1 MAEIKAPLPDSP
13 PPRRPW
19 YRLHLST
26 WVVLLLTAGILA
38 LLVVPG
44 ETDGH
49 ITAFGDS
56 ITEGSVIVDG
66 EFFHHGWPWEY
77 LERYVDGSGKNS
89 PRAELDYAPWLV
101 LRGWSYRGDAN
112 TFLPLTLFVDLL
124 IAVAILVLT
133 AFLFEIRR
141 RWHMR
146 IWQFT
151 LRELFLAFL
160 LVAGICSWW
169 QTNRF
174 RRQKEQEV
182 MLAGEQI
189 PYASFSSEY
198 RGPLFLHKLL
208 GNIFLNDFFVIT
220 EFGYWD
226 VDVDKQSG
234 QKNITEQDVKNMFS
248 IVGKLRY
255 LEAIGIESKE
265 FPVDEYV
272 LQISGLTGLKEMTF
286 DSSNITD
293 ASMSFIS
300 HFKNLKRLSLMS
312 TNITNK
318 SIPHLGSL
326 IHLAELDIENTKITP
341 EGFKRLRSL
350 LPQCEIN
357 YQMDEKPAI
366 GTTDSDINASI
377 EE

>member
-1 MAEIKAPLPDSP
+1 M
-13 PPRRPW
+13 
-19 YRLHLST
+19 
-26 WVVLLLTAGILA
+26 
-38 LLVVPG
+38 PG
-44 ETDGH
+44 ETAE

-66 EFFHHGWPWEY
+66 EFFHHGWPWSIWSVTSMAREQIVPGRNWITH
-77 LERYVDGSGKNS
+77 LGLSCVDGVTVAMQILFCLS
-89 PRAELDYAPWLV
+89 
-101 LRGWSYRGDAN
+101 
-112 TFLPLTLFVDLL
+112 TLFVDLL

-189 PYASFSSEY
+189 PYASFSYEY

-226 VDVDKQSG
+226 VDVHKT
-234 QKNITEQDVKNMFS
+234 KWTEKH
-248 IVGKLRY
+248 Y
-255 LEAIGIESKE
+255 
-265 FPVDEYV
+265 
-272 LQISGLTGLKEMTF
+272 
-286 DSSNITD
+286 
-293 ASMSFIS
+293 
-300 HFKNLKRLSLMS
+300 
-312 TNITNK
+312 
-318 SIPHLGSL
+318 
-326 IHLAELDIENTKITP
+326 
-341 EGFKRLRSL
+341 
-350 LPQCEIN
+350 
-357 YQMDEKPAI
+357 
-366 GTTDSDINASI
+366 
-377 EE
+377 